1 MLTNRSWGI
10 LIGAWTLQVW
20 AVSAACGQVSIREQ
34 FTISGTVA
42 AVAAGRLTMRDNDG
56 TRLEVRVQGKKDQ
69 GVMLSD
75 GSLLAFPAD
84 VQIAGTFDVA
94 LLKPGQVVRFRGRVH
109 PGGRSEGEVDALTLI
124 DAEEATVGI
133 VFDEQ
138 PAAAPAFAACEIIAA
153 VKQATKGRLLVQLPE
168 SQAPRVKGLLSF
180 KLAAGVQAGLVSS
193 DPRRIE
199 AGAKVVRL
207 DAVRLNTGDVLAK
220 RIVVEAPAG
229 MAVKERGDDL
239 LANTYRA
246 LSNEPKPQ
254 PRLIR
259 SPHFAFL
266 TDVSDREARIIL
278 DKLER
283 MAGLL
288 ERFFGR
294 RPGGVVEGF
303 IVHDLSLF
311 PAGTFSEAAGVAKI
325 REGAGV
331 CFNASLG
338 RLRKATLYSCADHGV
353 IQHECTHGFC
363 HMTFGST
370 GPTWLSEGIAELGNY
385 WRDGEQAVDIEPV
398 VMAYLQQAEPK
409 RTLAEIATPGRE
421 PAGTWQDYAWRWALC
436 HLLANNPNYS
446 DRFKPL
452 AVALM
457 EGRPDVSFES
467 VYGPVA
473 RELAF
478 EYDAFLRDV
487 GNGYRADL
495 TAWPWKSKFRSLPPS
510 GGRVQAIVRAA
521 AGWQASGLRVEKGV
535 VYEAAADGMWRTA
548 PAGTPVGADG
558 DAAGHGGLVGAVLL
572 GAERGAEPGA
582 AKDDGAAGYTLSEG
596 IPLGA
601 KRAFVAPA
609 DGLLVLRCDDDWTQ
623 LADNA
628 GELTVTLR
636 RTGSE

>member
-1 MLTNRSWGI
+1 
-10 LIGAWTLQVW
+10 
-20 AVSAACGQVSIREQ
+20 
-34 FTISGTVA
+34 
-42 AVAAGRLTMRDNDG
+42 
-56 TRLEVRVQGKKDQ
+56 
-69 GVMLSD
+69 
-75 GSLLAFPAD
+75 
-84 VQIAGTFDVA
+84 
-94 LLKPGQVVRFRGRVH
+94 
-109 PGGRSEGEVDALTLI
+109 
-124 DAEEATVGI
+124 
-133 VFDEQ
+133 
-138 PAAAPAFAACEIIAA
+138 
-153 VKQATKGRLLVQLPE
+153 
-168 SQAPRVKGLLSF
+168 
-180 KLAAGVQAGLVSS
+180 
-193 DPRRIE
+193 
-199 AGAKVVRL
+199 
-207 DAVRLNTGDVLAK
+207 
-220 RIVVEAPAG
+220 
-229 MAVKERGDDL
+229 
-239 LANTYRA
+239 
-246 LSNEPKPQ
+246 
-254 PRLIR
+254 
-259 SPHFAFL
+259 
-266 TDVSDREARIIL
+266 
-278 DKLER
+278 
-283 MAGLL
+283 
-288 ERFFGR
+288 
-294 RPGGVVEGF
+294 
-303 IVHDLSLF
+303 
-311 PAGTFSEAAGVAKI
+311 
-325 REGAGV
+325 
-331 CFNASLG
+331 
-338 RLRKATLYSCADHGV
+338 
-353 IQHECTHGFC
+353 
-363 HMTFGST
+363 MTFGST

-478 EYDAFLRDV
+478 EYDLFLRDV

-510 GGRVQAIVRAA
+510 GGSVQAIVRAA

-535 VYEAAADGMWRTA
+535 VYEADADGMWRTA

-558 DAAGHGGLVGAVLL
+558 DAAGHGSLVGAVLI

-582 AKDDGAAGYTLSEG
+582 AKDGGAAGYTLSEE